1 MKMDRGEYND
11 DLSVDE
17 KMVIAIV
24 RVSESF
30 KKRYTALLENYGLTF
45 PQYTVLR
52 ALRSSYQ
59 GENTITNIRKI
70 MLVSGA
76 NMTGIARR
84 LEKKGFILRK
94 SDPGDER
101 IKLLQITP
109 KALQTLNNL
118 MDDKNKFLGEVLSG
132 LTDEASAEMISNL
145 KQILKRM
152 KTTS

>member
-1 MKMDRGEYND
+1 MARGDYVN
-11 DLSVDE
+11 DLSLDE

-24 RVSESF
+24 RVSESL
-30 KKRYTALLENYGLTF
+30 KKKYTALLGNYGLTF

-52 ALRSSYQ
+52 ALRSSYG

-84 LEKKGFILRK
+84 LEKKGFLLRK
-94 SDPGDER
+94 ADPDDER

-118 MDDKNKFLGEVLSG
+118 MDDKNKFLVEVLSD
-132 LTDEASAEMISNL
+132 LTDESSAEMISNL